1 MIDRLFNNETM
12 GLIQKSLD
20 ASSMQQKLIANNL
33 ANVDTPGFKRSEVV
47 FQAKLQAALDTQKTT
62 QTELPAALTDPRHIA
77 FSEQLTLDQVKPSIV
92 QRNDTTL
99 RNDGN
104 NVDIDTEMSDLA
116 QTQVF
121 YSSLAAVAKKQF
133 SILQSAIFE
142 GKR

>member
-1 MIDRLFNNETM
+1 
-12 GLIQKSLD
+12 
-20 ASSMQQKLIANNL
+20 
-33 ANVDTPGFKRSEVV
+33 
-47 FQAKLQAALDTQKTT
+47 
-62 QTELPAALTDPRHIA
+62 LTDPRHIA